1 MRHIAIS
8 VISLIIALPAF
19 ADVRLPVV
27 NLAAGGVSA
36 RAAFGEEIV
45 QPEKKVEKISQP
57 VVASNNK
64 ANNTERENN
73 NTRRVVARSATP
85 QKTVTKQARV
95 NTDSGEQIVASA
107 DILAPRRPST
117 DLWAHN
123 TGVASDVAPL
133 RLPSPDEFSVIR
145 SDDILPEESLD
156 STSRSVTRVA
166 NAAPVSASQRSSI
179 APVQQSSE
187 PLSELDAQI
196 ARLNEL
202 QRRAEESVRDD
213 YARAESDFGNNVA
226 TAPVATTP
234 RVASRNVVARPT
246 MVNSHDDNAPFV
258 ARNMVQKTA
267 DVSTTDDGI
276 NLSRMVVPMDDM
288 SDDVVVR
295 AVKRAESPRIA
306 SVREDMT
313 KMTPGELRRAF
324 RKTFLS
330 ENKHLS
336 TFQIDD
342 RFDVASDMTA
352 NAAGFT
358 SARDLSETGGIRPLE
373 IKIKFRNGDAALS
386 RDNYNLLT
394 EYAGI
399 VLSNPTRAIQV
410 SIPQSVVSDGDE
422 RKLAA
427 RRLAII
433 EQVLRDNGISEQR
446 ILPVL
451 AQRDTDD
458 LLLRMI
464 SLEQY
469 ETLTKQQR
477 DIFGDTVSKKT
488 YRSMSW

>member
-8 VISLIIALPAF
+8 VISLFIVLPAS
-19 ADVRLPVV
+19 AAARLPVV

-36 RAAFGEEIV
+36 RAAFGEDV
-45 QPEKKVEKISQP
+45 TEKSTSASAKQVQP
-57 VVASNNK
+57 VVASNTQGTSAGDVVKSEKSNR
-64 ANNTERENN
+64 N
-73 NTRRVVARSATP
+73 VVARAAAPRASV
-85 QKTVTKQARV
+85 VTAKPVQ
-95 NTDSGEQIVASA
+95 TDSGEQIIASA
-107 DILAPRRPST
+107 DILSPRRPSA
-117 DLWAHN
+117 DLWARTSSVSN
-123 TGVASDVAPL
+123 TSDEIVPL
-133 RLPSPDEFSVIR
+133 RLPTPDEFAVFR
-145 SDDILPEESLD
+145 SDSVLPEESLD
-156 STSRSVTRVA
+156 SKPSDASPRVA
-166 NAAPVSASQRSSI
+166 STVSVPASDVRARSASVAQTAS
-179 APVQQSSE
+179 A

-202 QRRAEESVRDD
+202 QRRGVVSR
-213 YARAESDFGNNVA
+213 
-226 TAPVATTP
+226 PVT
-234 RVASRNVVARPT
+234 VARSANDVP
-246 MVNSHDDNAPFV
+246 AV
-258 ARNMVQKTA
+258 AAR
-267 DVSTTDDGI
+267 STTDEDVK
-276 NLSRMVVPMDDM
+276 LSRMVVPMDDLA
-288 SDDVVVR
+288 DDVVVR
-295 AVKRAESPRIA
+295 AVQRAESPRIA
-306 SVREDMT
+306 TVRNDMT
-313 KMTPGELRRAF
+313 QMSPSELRRAF

-358 SARDLSETGGIRPLE
+358 SARDLSEAGGIRPLE
-373 IKIKFRNGDAALS
+373 IKIKFRNEDAALS

-399 VLSNPTRAIQV
+399 VLSNPTRAVQV
-410 SIPQSVVSDGDE
+410 SIPQNVTTDSDA

-451 AQRDTDD
+451 SQRGEEG
-458 LLLRMI
+458 LVLRMI
-464 SLEQY
+464 SLDQY